1 MAILITASPPI
12 PNTLA
17 DNRPDRLFHNKL
29 MLIRVVL
36 AVNDF
41 ILPAGFSGKSLRGGV
56 RRGLP
61 RHFFVERGDAGEGRA
76 LSVVLS
82 TSRPGFG
89 LALQEAMAFALAFS
103 LFLL

>member
-1 MAILITASPPI
+1 MAILITAPPPI

-17 DNRPDRLFHNKL
+17 DNRPERLFNNRL

-41 ILPAGFSGKSLRGGV
+41 ILPAGFSERSLRGGV

-61 RHFFVERGDAGEGRA
+61 HHFFVERGDFGEGRA

-82 TSRPGFG
+82 TSRPGLG
-89 LALQEAMAFALAFS
+89 LARQEAVAFALAFS